1 YRALELPRQRGH
13 VRQGGIGCRELG
25 VEIRNH
31 LLVPRIRRLQRK
43 LRIGVGVRVARS
55 EAEQHPGQLMGR
67 GDDVG
72 QRTGRGR
79 PGFDSRHDGRV
90 EPRARPRHL
99 VRQIDGPVLAQE
111 ILVPS
116 HPPVGSRLPRLAAQ
130 AAAMNHDDRQVAAR
144 PGGNLVLHVHLIHG
158 GVACTLQCA
167 GPRRWRDRLH
177 LAADKKAALA
187 PDHQRPL
194 GGTSRSA
201 DTHGCD
207 HGTHQRQPQKAHES
221 PPSGCRPENT
231 RASPFPATSPGG
243 AARLLLD
250 WRGLVR
256 WILPMQRRR
265 FLLNGATFLATAA
278 TLEPR
283 AEGADSKSLPGDPKT
298 LGGPEPFDYARLK
311 GRARTLAD
319 APYKAPGGK
328 VPPAIA
334 KLDWDQWQSISFRK
348 ERALW
353 ASDDLPFRVR
363 FFHLG
368 FRAVKPV
375 RMYEVQNGMSREIA
389 YDPALFDYGKSGL
402 RPGDAPADLGF
413 AGFNLLF
420 HTDWTRDRAA
430 FQGASYFRA
439 TYGSRQYGMSQRGLA
454 IDTGMS
460 TPEEFPDF
468 IAYYLERPAPRSNT
482 VNVYGLLDSPS
493 VTGAYRFVISV
504 EDTLITD
511 IDAAVYPRKQIE
523 RMGIAPGT
531 SMFFY
536 GKTDRRLAVD
546 WRPEI
551 HDSDVLQLWTGA
563 GERIWRPLNNPHV
576 LRVNTFADEQP
587 RGFGLMQRERSF
599 EQYEDD
605 GVFYEKR
612 PDVW

>member
-1 YRALELPRQRGH
+1 
-13 VRQGGIGCRELG
+13 
-25 VEIRNH
+25 
-31 LLVPRIRRLQRK
+31 
-43 LRIGVGVRVARS
+43 
-55 EAEQHPGQLMGR
+55 
-67 GDDVG
+67 
-72 QRTGRGR
+72 
-79 PGFDSRHDGRV
+79 
-90 EPRARPRHL
+90 
-99 VRQIDGPVLAQE
+99 
-111 ILVPS
+111 
-116 HPPVGSRLPRLAAQ
+116 
-130 AAAMNHDDRQVAAR
+130 
-144 PGGNLVLHVHLIHG
+144 
-158 GVACTLQCA
+158 
-167 GPRRWRDRLH
+167 
-177 LAADKKAALA
+177 
-187 PDHQRPL
+187 
-194 GGTSRSA
+194 
-201 DTHGCD
+201 
-207 HGTHQRQPQKAHES
+207 
-221 PPSGCRPENT
+221 
-231 RASPFPATSPGG
+231 
-243 AARLLLD
+243 
-250 WRGLVR
+250 
-256 WILPMQRRR
+256 MQRRR

-283 AEGADSKSLPGDPKT
+283 AEGADSKSPPGDPKT

-389 YDPALFDYGKSGL
+389 YDPALFDYGTSGL

-468 IAYYLERPAPRSNT
+468 IAYYLERPAPRSNVVT
-482 VNVYGLLDSPS
+482 VYGLLDSPS
-493 VTGAYRFVISV
+493 VTGAYRFTMSV
-504 EDTLITD
+504 EDTLIMD
-511 IDAAVYPRKQIE
+511 IDAAIYPRKQLE

-551 HDSDVLQLWTGA
+551 HDSDGLQLWTGA

-612 PDVW
+612 PDVWVEPKGNWGKGAVMLVEIPTRDETADNIVAFWTPADKPQRGQEYLYSYRLYWTDTYPPEARTARVLATRTGVGGVIGRQQTHFSWRFVVDFIGGPLTALGGNPAVQANVSASRGRVELVSARPVVGTDAWRAMFDYVPTDDSTEPVNLRLYLSLDGEALTETWLYQYEVPPPDQRKIIPRSS